1 MLDTGQWATPV
12 PVWASSRSSWSL
24 KWMPWAYHTSFPSQP
39 QLSIYARGRMPTASR
54 VKFSSSLVSH
64 RWVCSRTPMDRASTA
79 DCFSRSVVTLKGEHG
94 ASATWRMENRDVS
107 WNFSTSRWLSFRMVS
122 TS

>member
-1 MLDTGQWATPV
+1 
-12 PVWASSRSSWSL
+12 
-24 KWMPWAYHTSFPSQP
+24 
-39 QLSIYARGRMPTASR
+39 MPTASR

-107 WNFSTSRWLSFRMVS
+107 WNFSPSRWLSFRMVS